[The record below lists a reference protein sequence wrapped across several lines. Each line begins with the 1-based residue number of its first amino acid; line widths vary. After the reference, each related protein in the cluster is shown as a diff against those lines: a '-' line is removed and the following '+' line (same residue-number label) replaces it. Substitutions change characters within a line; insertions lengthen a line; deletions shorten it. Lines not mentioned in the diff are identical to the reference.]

1 MSKGQEHLRDEGSKS
16 QTMIA
21 GATAGVVSRFCIA
34 PLDVVKIRLQLQTR
48 SHPQLNP
55 GDKPPIYR
63 STLSTFRTILKHE
76 GITAFWKGNIPAEF
90 LYLGYG
96 AVQFTT
102 YRTTSSFLT
111 SLTLPLPSS
120 ANSLISGSIAGV
132 ASTLATYP
140 LDLLR
145 TRFAA
150 QGKQK
155 VYTSLASG
163 IANIYTQEGVKG
175 FFRGLGAGMMSIVPN
190 MGLFFLFY
198 ETLHPP
204 LVDGHPDQRPKS
216 STHKILTSL
225 IPGSAHASAG
235 LLSSI
240 LSKTSIFP
248 LDLIRKR
255 LQVQGPTRQLY
266 AHGPIMPRYDDG
278 LGIRGTVKEIL
289 RREGVRGLYRGLGIS
304 LVKAAP
310 SSAITMWVYEWVME
324 GLRRERET

>member
-1 MSKGQEHLRDEGSKS
+1 MLVICYSKPTYALLKTWR
-16 QTMIA
+16 
-21 GATAGVVSRFCIA
+21 
-34 PLDVVKIRLQLQTR
+34 
-48 SHPQLNP
+48 PQ
-55 GDKPPIYR
+55 
-63 STLSTFRTILKHE
+63 
-76 GITAFWKGNIPAEF
+76 AFWKGNIPAEF

-111 SLTLPLPSS
+111 SLPLPLPSS
-120 ANSLISGSIAGV
+120 ANSLISGSLAGV

-155 VYTSLASG
+155 VYTSLARG

-204 LVDGHPDQRPKS
+204 LVLLFSVAPPPSQLLPAKENNEPSDSHPDQRPKS

-225 IPGSAHASAG
+225 IPGSAHATAG

-266 AHGPIMPRYDDG
+266 AHGSIMPRYDDG

-324 GLRRERET
+324 GLRREQET